1 MNIKNAPWEGPLFQS
16 RIFTGWFVGMLGLW
30 LILFTTFNDLGFL
43 VGHWYY
49 PAIMVLGAFV
59 AGLTPEGGGAVA
71 FPVLNIFLS
80 VDRTMARDFSLM
92 IQSIGMTSA
101 SIFILSH
108 KDNVIRDYRPLLA
121 FIPVCFVGFIAG
133 MLLLQSLPVYII
145 QALFLSLITTFAIA
159 YVWSD
164 HRGDRPRL
172 EAAGWRDHAL
182 LGLVLIVG
190 GLCASLFGTGAD
202 IVIYTLLVTRFRMKE
217 KVATHMS
224 IMLMAAISILG
235 YAYRHFHDAG
245 LTEYQVRTWLCA
257 YPVVLFMAPFGA
269 YILAKI
275 NVEWMLRG
283 VVLLN
288 IGQLAYFN
296 LNNPSLA
303 KVIWSAIFCA
313 ILMTI
318 FSLSLSR
325 LTRRRS
331 EEAAVEKTAAQ
342 EA

>member
-1 MNIKNAPWEGPLFQS
+1 MFQS
-16 RIFTGWFVGMLGLW
+16 RTFTGWFVGMLGLW

-121 FIPVCFVGFIAG
+121 FTPVCFVGFIAG

-325 LTRRRS
+325 LTRRRA
-331 EEAAVEKTAAQ
+331 EEAATAKAVAQ